1 MHLIDIKQITQDRV
15 DEMLEHLDGAPFDIS
30 GILHHD
36 ELWSVAY
43 ESVIADLAAEAE
55 AMEEERKLEELYEQD

>member
-1 MHLIDIKQITQDRV
+1 MHLVDIEQITQDKV
-15 DEMLEHLDGAPFDIS
+15 DDMLEHLDDAPFDIS

-36 ELWSVAY
+36 ELWSLAY

-55 AMEEERKLEELYEQD
+55 AREKERKLEELYEQD